1 MSIGQTNWE
10 KLLNILLNQFNTKS
24 GAVGEIE
31 IFKSNELDYV
41 ENSARIVQSLV
52 DSDEVSIPEE
62 MLKKYEEEWS
72 TVDEVLD
79 YIHEQ
84 APKDIDLSMTAILSY
99 DTTGFTG
106 CSTNYSMFSY
116 DNRALFW
123 ESVEG
128 FTPGMY
134 VINPVTQS
142 TELTNLILTYFLRE
156 GLPSVDVSSLDLNP
170 NWIDQQEFKDSLV
183 NRLTDVL
190 DDEAKSRWLIS
201 HIKETLDS
209 STDDRLIDIMGASDL
224 TRLRESLEQQ
234 DLTRRVLEMFIG
246 ALFKEELK

>member
-1 MSIGQTNWE
+1 MTKGKINWE
-10 KLLNILLNQFNTKS
+10 KLLNIFITQFNTKS

-31 IFKSNELDYV
+31 VYKANEVDYV
-41 ENSARIVQSLV
+41 ENSARIAKVLV
-52 DSDEVSIPEE
+52 DSDEVSLPEGMIE
-62 MLKKYEEEWS
+62 KYEDEWS
-72 TVDEVLD
+72 TADEVFD

-84 APKDIDLSMTAILSY
+84 ALKDIDLSMTAILSY

-106 CSTNYSMFSY
+106 SSTTYHLFRY
-116 DNRALFW
+116 DNKAIFW
-123 ESVEG
+123 ESVDG
-128 FTPGMY
+128 FTPGVY
-134 VINPVTQS
+134 VIRPVTQS
-142 TELTNLILTYFLRE
+142 TDLTNLVLIYFLRE
-156 GLPSVDVSSLDLNP
+156 GLPSVGVASLDLNP

-190 DDEAKSRWLIS
+190 DDEAKNRWLIS